1 MPEGFVDDLDL
12 PGDDAREAEADEWAQ
27 EALIPRDEWDRSM
40 IWAEPATLN
49 VIYLANSLGIH
60 PAIVAGRIRH
70 ETNNYRLLSQ
80 LVGTGKV
87 RQQFEE
93 A

>member
-1 MPEGFVDDLDL
+1 
-12 PGDDAREAEADEWAQ
+12 
-27 EALIPRDEWDRSM
+27 M

-49 VIYLANSLGIH
+49 VIYFANILGVH

-70 ETNNYRLLSQ
+70 ETGNYRLLSQ

-87 RQQFEE
+87 RQQLEE

>member
-1 MPEGFVDDLDL
+1 MIWAGAGDPERDL
-12 PGDDAREAEADEWAQ
+12 PGEHR
-27 EALIPRDEWDRSM
+27 WD
-40 IWAEPATLN
+40 
-49 VIYLANSLGIH
+49 IH

-70 ETNNYRLLSQ
+70 ETGNYRLLSQ

-87 RQQFEE
+87 RQQFEG

>member
-1 MPEGFVDDLDL
+1 MP
-12 PGDDAREAEADEWAQ
+12 REAEADEWAQ
-27 EALIPRDEWDRSM
+27 EALIPREEWDRSA
-40 IWAEPATLN
+40 IWLEPATLN
-49 VIYLANSLGIH
+49 VIHFANSLGIH
-60 PAIVAGRIRH
+60 PAIVAGRLRY
-70 ETNNYRLLSQ
+70 ESGNYRLLSQ